1 MRDVLA
7 GLRTEPKHLL
17 CKYFYDQRGS
27 ALFERICQL
36 DEYYLTRSELA
47 IMDQFAPEMGAQIG
61 PGAMLVEYGSGS
73 SVKTRY
79 LLDAL
84 SDAVAYVPVDISG
97 ELLRQSSQ
105 ELARDYPRIEIL
117 PVCADFTR
125 HFALPLSTRDATH
138 VAVYFPGSTIGNFL
152 PSRAAELLR
161 RIARLCGAGGGL
173 LIGID
178 LKKDAAMIEA
188 AYNDR
193 LGVTAEFNLN
203 LLHRMNRELDADFH
217 PESFAHR
224 AVWNSADS
232 RMEMHAHV
240 PKMGKT
246 LGHWLLEGLFIV
258 ISVALGF
265 WVTQLREERQ
275 SHELAA
281 RVLTGLQ
288 AEVLPFL
295 HDMADR
301 YRWADLVL
309 CRAGA
314 STLAELTICGK
325 PAILVPYPYAADDHQ
340 PARGAEEGARGGWCV
355 QSCHRPRRSGELRG
369 RALRNRAPT
378 ARDRPA

>member
-1 MRDVLA
+1 MNVSSAALPRSAPGQQRIFMRDVLA

-203 LLHRMNRELDADFH
+203 LLHRMNRELDADFDVDQFFH
-217 PESFAHR
+217 KARYDSDLGRVEMQLVSRRAQAVKIGGQTFEFAPAERICTEYSHKYR
-224 AVWNSADS
+224 VSEFATIAAAAGLSLHNQWTDKNGYFAVLHFA
-232 RMEMHAHV
+232 
-240 PKMGKT
+240 
-246 LGHWLLEGLFIV
+246 
-258 ISVALGF
+258 VAK
-265 WVTQLREERQ
+265 
-275 SHELAA
+275 A
-281 RVLTGLQ
+281 
-288 AEVLPFL
+288 
-295 HDMADR
+295 
-301 YRWADLVL
+301 
-309 CRAGA
+309 
-314 STLAELTICGK
+314 
-325 PAILVPYPYAADDHQ
+325 
-340 PARGAEEGARGGWCV
+340 
-355 QSCHRPRRSGELRG
+355 
-369 RALRNRAPT
+369 
-378 ARDRPA
+378 